1 MWIDVVRRWWW
12 LWAQCPGIGPAR
24 LAQLQGVAREH
35 GTDLG
40 GLWAWPL
47 DQLRTVL
54 PWSDQVMCAL
64 EQHRQRLGPDPRL
77 PLPKRLLLPLDSNW
91 PNGFR
96 ALDRPPVMVFWEGN
110 DSLIAPLISG
120 QAVAVV
126 GSRRPSAHGLRA
138 AGRLGEALARAG
150 WPVVSGLAEGIDAAV
165 HQGCLRG
172 GGAPVGVLGTPLAR
186 AYPPEHRQ
194 LQSEVAAAGLLIT
207 ELAPGARVQ
216 RSSFALRNRLLVALA
231 QVVVVVECPEGS
243 GALLSAKAAQ
253 KQGRALW
260 AMPGDVLRHSAR
272 GSNQLLMEQ
281 ARPLLDPD
289 QWVEDLGAGPLAPR
303 CELQALRSAVPPQQ
317 GLHDPSLMTL
327 LEDGATLQQLAQGL
341 GRSPAALA
349 EQLVQLELEG
359 VLKAEA
365 GMRWRLA

>member
-1 MWIDVVRRWWW
+1 MRRWWW
-12 LWAQCPGIGPAR
+12 LWAQCPGVGPAR
-24 LAQLQGVAREH
+24 LAQLQSVALAH

-40 GLWAWPL
+40 GLWTWPL
-47 DQLRTVL
+47 DQLRIAL
-54 PWSDQVMCAL
+54 SWSDQVMCAL
-64 EQHRQRLGPDPRL
+64 EKHRQRLGPDPCL
-77 PLPKRLLLPLDSNW
+77 PLPQSLLLPVDSHW

-110 DSLIAPLISG
+110 DSVFGPLVSG

-138 AGRLGEALARAG
+138 AERLGEALARAG

-172 GGAPVGVLGTPLAR
+172 GGQPVAVLGTPLER
-186 AYPPEHRQ
+186 VYPTEHRQ
-194 LQSEVAAAGLLIT
+194 LQFDVARAGLLIT

-231 QVVVVVECPEGS
+231 QTVVVVECPEGS
-243 GALLSAKAAQ
+243 GALLSAKAAK
-253 KQGRALW
+253 KQERALW
-260 AMPGDVLRHSAR
+260 AMPADVLRHSAR
-272 GSNQLLMEQ
+272 GSNQLLSDQ
-281 ARPLLDPD
+281 ALPLLDPER
-289 QWVEDLGAGPLAPR
+289 WVEALGAGPLMPR
-303 CELQALRSAVPPQQ
+303 CEVLGLRHAVAAHTAF
-317 GLHDPSLMTL
+317 HDPALMTL
-327 LEDGATLQQLAQGL
+327 LEDGATLPQLAQGL
-341 GRSPAALA
+341 GRSPAVLA